1 MNKTELRKHIKL
13 LKSQYQATTTADSG
27 IIMQLLADDAHFLA
41 AKTVLLYHSLSDEV
55 NTHQFIEE
63 WCLKKQLL
71 LPVVV
76 GEELELRLFQNMNEL
91 KIGSFGIAEPT
102 GPLFTDYAK
111 IDFVAVPGMAF
122 DRNGHRLGRGKGYY
136 DRLLP
141 KLTNAYKAGI
151 CFPYQVVDEVP
162 VEPTDITMD
171 GIITIYSFTK
181 ARGKMPPV
189 REGQYSII

>member
-1 MNKTELRKHIKL
+1 MTKAELRKHIKQ
-13 LKSQYQATTTADSG
+13 LKALHQDTIASDSEL
-27 IIMQLLADDAHFLA
+27 IMQLLASDTHFLA

-102 GPLFTDYAK
+102 GPLFTDYTK

-171 GIITIYSFTK
+171 GIITI
-181 ARGKMPPV
+181 
-189 REGQYSII
+189 

>member
-13 LKSQYQATTTADSG
+13 LKSQHQATTTADSG

-141 KLTNAYKAGI
+141 RLTNAYKAGI

-171 GIITIYSFTK
+171 GIITI
-181 ARGKMPPV
+181 
-189 REGQYSII
+189 

>member
-1 MNKTELRKHIKL
+1 MTKAKLRKHIKQ
-13 LKSQYQATTTADSG
+13 LKALHQDTIASDSER
-27 IIMQLLADDAHFLA
+27 IMQLLASDTHFLA

-171 GIITIYSFTK
+171 GIITI
-181 ARGKMPPV
+181 
-189 REGQYSII
+189 

>member
-1 MNKTELRKHIKL
+1 MTKAKLRKHIKQ
-13 LKSQYQATTTADSG
+13 LKALHQDTIASDSER
-27 IIMQLLADDAHFLA
+27 IMQLLADDAHFLA

-141 KLTNAYKAGI
+141 RLTNAYKAGI

-171 GIITIYSFTK
+171 GIITI
-181 ARGKMPPV
+181 
-189 REGQYSII
+189 